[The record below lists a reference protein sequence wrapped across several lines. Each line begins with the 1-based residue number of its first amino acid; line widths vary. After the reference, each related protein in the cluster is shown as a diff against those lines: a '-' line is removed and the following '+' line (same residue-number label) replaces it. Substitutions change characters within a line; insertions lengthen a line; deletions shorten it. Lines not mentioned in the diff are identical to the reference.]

1 MKDKVF
7 KRLLFG
13 VVIAGAVITAAFVA
27 YTLACYLNASI
38 IAFIANEWWRYETF
52 QANRNF
58 IVDGAFVCF
67 VQREHLFF
75 GAAPLYIQFRRGNAT

>member
-7 KRLLFG
+7 RRVLFG

-38 IAFIANEWWRYETF
+38 IAFIANEWW
-52 QANRNF
+52 
-58 IVDGAFVCF
+58 
-67 VQREHLFF
+67 
-75 GAAPLYIQFRRGNAT
+75 